1 VDWMNLAKIAGGV
14 AGAPFTGGASLALTA
29 SGVGS
34 MLSGAAKGKEAER
47 TGADTYGL
55 KRDELG
61 LTASTANERALA
73 ERARL
78 NLDQQAQSLKSRD
91 SAFQNALRASV
102 VQNFA
107 PAARPRGVANI
118 SFING
123 GPSAGAR
130 DSASAMEHDALQRI
144 LAGGDTFAP
153 QAAFTPYQ
161 LASSAA
167 PQKAGTL
174 EKILGITGL
183 GLSSYGA
190 LKDAQDK
197 RDADAAAAAAGPR

>member
-1 VDWMNLAKIAGGV
+1 MDWGNILKMAGGV

-34 MLSGAAKGKEAER
+34 MLSGAAKGSEAER

-61 LTASTANERALA
+61 LTASTANEKALA

-78 NLDQQAQSLKSRD
+78 NLDQQSQNLRSRD

-102 VQNFA
+102 LQNFA
-107 PAARPRGVANI
+107 PAARPNGVANV
-118 SFING
+118 SFIRG
-123 GPSAGAR
+123 GPSQGAR
-130 DSASAMEHDALQRI
+130 DTAAAMEHDAMQRI

-153 QAAFTPYQ
+153 QAAYTPYALQ
-161 LASSAA
+161 SAA
-167 PQKAGTL
+167 TPTKASTL
-174 EKILGITGL
+174 EKILGIAGL
-183 GLSSYGA
+183 GASTVGA
-190 LKDAQDK
+190 IANARDKAK
-197 RDADAAAAAAGPR
+197 RDEQAV